1 MIRLWLPLMVAGM
14 LWAQAPDPAY
24 APLDRAY
31 AALRAKQYDQAIT
44 GFQQAVT
51 IAPARAAIRKDL
63 AYTLLK
69 VGETVAAREQ
79 FAEAMA
85 LDAADDQVALEY
97 AFLCYETKEPR
108 SEEHTSELQS
118 H

>member
-24 APLDRAY
+24 ESLDRAY
-31 AALRAKQYDQAIT
+31 AALRDKQYDQAIT
-44 GFQQAVT
+44 GFRQAIT

-69 VGETVAAREQ
+69 VGETITYTI
-79 FAEAMA
+79 
-85 LDAADDQVALEY
+85 DY
-97 AFLCYETKEPR
+97 
-108 SEEHTSELQS
+108 
-118 H
+118 